1 MSLLAERAK
10 QWEAGWLQQGIDQG
24 IHQGLA
30 QERDLLRR
38 LAKQKFD
45 PATAESLALRLATVA
60 DPAHLNQ
67 IGCWIIDCNTGKE
80 LLDKTDRK
88 LGYSPIH
95 QPEPS
100 SIVNST
106 TRAFGDLI
114 RLDRER
120 RATVETLPR
129 IPLGAPPD
137 QGGIDEK
144 SLQHLLFRAPEALPI
159 AAIDSAYDGA
169 VPICMELRTRA
180 GPLDALYVNP
190 LGRLTIVEFKL
201 WRNPQARREV
211 IGQILDYA
219 QELASWSY
227 EDLQRAVSMIL
238 KRKDNALYKTVRTA
252 SGAELNEAD
261 FVDNVTRNL
270 SRGEFLLL
278 IVGDG
283 IREGAENIVKFVQRH
298 SGLHFNLALVEAAL
312 FQDGADRIIVQPRVL
327 ARTEIVQRFV
337 VEGQTAPE
345 QANSKD
351 DADEDSL
358 SDWQQENLRFWN
370 AVLGDFTFSDV
381 TVDTPNP
388 TKESAVYVRV
398 QQPGIGFSGLSFV
411 GYVLRK
417 RPQVGCFLSCRTN
430 VPQAASVHERI
441 EESLETLK
449 QEMGNDLEFWHNDA
463 GRRRIGFRRPT
474 PLPFVDDS
482 PSGDFKE
489 AVTWMRDRLDRLVS
503 TLHPRL
509 TEMLSAGS

>member
-1 MSLLAERAK
+1 M
-10 QWEAGWLQQGIDQG
+10 
-24 IHQGLA
+24 
-30 QERDLLRR
+30 
-38 LAKQKFD
+38 
-45 PATAESLALRLATVA
+45 AESLALRLATVE
-60 DPAHLNQ
+60 DPAHLNKT
-67 IGCWIIDCNTGKE
+67 GCWLIDCSKGEE

-95 QPEPS
+95 QPGPFT
-100 SIVNST
+100 IVNST

-120 RATVETLPR
+120 RAIVETLPR

-144 SLQHLLFRAPEALPI
+144 SLQHLLFSAPEALPI

-169 VPICMELRTRA
+169 VPICLELRTRA

-238 KRKDNALYKTVRTA
+238 NRKGNALYETVRAA
-252 SGAELNEAD
+252 SGSELNEAD
-261 FVDNVTRNL
+261 FVDNVTRYL

-283 IREGAENIVKFVQRH
+283 IREGAENIVKFVQHH
-298 SGLHFNLALVEAAL
+298 SGLQFNLALVEAAL
-312 FQDGADRIIVQPRVL
+312 FRDGANQIIVQPRVL

-345 QANSKD
+345 QAKD

-388 TKESAVYVRV
+388 TKESVIYVRV

-417 RPQVGCFLSCRTN
+417 RPQVGCFLACRTT
-430 VPQAASVHERI
+430 VPQAASIHERI

-482 PSGDFKE
+482 PPGDFEE

-509 TEMLSAGS
+509 AEML

>member
-1 MSLLAERAK
+1 MA
-10 QWEAGWLQQGIDQG
+10 
-24 IHQGLA
+24 H
-30 QERDLLRR
+30 
-38 LAKQKFD
+38 
-45 PATAESLALRLATVA
+45 ATANLRAAEPGGPFSTRRA
-60 DPAHLNQ
+60 SRGDRGNHQ
-67 IGCWIIDCNTGKE
+67 RRTGKRNRQRQIRQSRVTYRYV
-80 LLDKTDRK
+80 LDIWQRHSDPDIGQHAEAVIERF
-88 LGYSPIH
+88 
-95 QPEPS
+95 

-106 TRAFGDLI
+106 TRAFGGLI

-120 RATVETLPR
+120 RAIVETLSR

-144 SLQHLLFRAPEALPI
+144 SLQHLLFRTPEALPI

-169 VPICMELRTRA
+169 VPICRELRTRA

-227 EDLQRAVSMIL
+227 EDLQRAVSIVL
-238 KRKDNALYKTVRTA
+238 DRKGNALYETVRAA
-252 SGAELNEAD
+252 SGSELNEAD
-261 FVDNVTRNL
+261 FVDNVTRYL

-283 IREGAENIVKFVQRH
+283 IREGAENIVNFVQRH

-312 FQDGADRIIVQPRVL
+312 FQDGASRIIVQPRVL

-337 VEGQTAPE
+337 VENQTAAE
-345 QANSKD
+345 QENAKD

-358 SDWQQENLRFWN
+358 SDWQQENLRFWS

-381 TVDTPNP
+381 TVDTPSP
-388 TKESAVYVRV
+388 SKESAIYVRV

-411 GYVLRK
+411 GYVFRISVACSK
-417 RPQVGCFLSCRTN
+417 TSALS
-430 VPQAASVHERI
+430 P
-441 EESLETLK
+441 
-449 QEMGNDLEFWHNDA
+449 MG
-463 GRRRIGFRRPT
+463 GRR
-474 PLPFVDDS
+474 LPFVQRQMLRHRQHDEI
-482 PSGDFKE
+482 GDFTP
-489 AVTWMRDRLDRLVS
+489 VN
-503 TLHPRL
+503 
-509 TEMLSAGS
+509 